1 MLSDILLESMPR
13 YQTTIPSSK
22 KSVSYRPF
30 LVRDEKTLLTALETS
45 NSEKDMILTLSNLIK
60 NCFEGIED
68 INELY
73 MSDLEY
79 LLLQL
84 RGKSIGEIVDFSV
97 VGEDG
102 NPIEFSIDLG
112 EDIEIIGEF
121 GDKEIDLND
130 RLSVTFRHPRV
141 KDFLTDKITSSDS
154 ENYIEMIS
162 KCLLQIETPEE
173 KLNAE
178 IYSDREKQ
186 DFVESMNK
194 KQFQKVLDYFDKMP
208 KLITKKQYIEGDQE
222 KTIQFEGIKDFFV

>member
-1 MLSDILLESMPR
+1 
-13 YQTTIPSSK
+13 
-22 KSVSYRPF
+22 
-30 LVRDEKTLLTALETS
+30 
-45 NSEKDMILTLSNLIK
+45 
-60 NCFEGIED
+60 
-68 INELY
+68 
-73 MSDLEY
+73 
-79 LLLQL
+79 
-84 RGKSIGEIVDFSV
+84 
-97 VGEDG
+97 
-102 NPIEFSIDLG
+102 LG